1 MKGWR
6 PPTANASPRSKPPEG
21 EAPLLR
27 DGPWLSENAR
37 RTYQELIGPDFLK
50 RFKLADKIERGDA
63 DQSSDEQ
70 DILYETYP
78 DLVDLA
84 TDLFNMVSR
93 RDERIVE
100 LEREVQAY
108 AEAEAG
114 ASL

>member
-1 MKGWR
+1 VR
-6 PPTANASPRSKPPEG
+6 
-21 EAPLLR
+21 
-27 DGPWLSENAR
+27 AR
-37 RTYQELIGPDFLK
+37 HRAHGGDARIH
-50 RFKLADKIERGDA
+50 AVERGDA